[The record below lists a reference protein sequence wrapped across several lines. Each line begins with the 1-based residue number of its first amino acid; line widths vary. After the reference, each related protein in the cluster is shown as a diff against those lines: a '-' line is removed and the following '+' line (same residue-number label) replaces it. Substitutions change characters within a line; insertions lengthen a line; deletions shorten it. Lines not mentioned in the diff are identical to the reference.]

1 MEGAASMNL
10 TTKTAHIL
18 VVDDDPLILQL
29 TVRTLTSAGF
39 VTRMAA
45 NGEEAVKWMDMEQ
58 FDAVVTDVQMPHVN
72 GIELLQHIRARL
84 PWLPVII
91 VTGLLDEN
99 IRESASAW
107 GAAAVFSK
115 PVNRGELIRSLKM
128 ALADAAPPFAPVFDT
143 EVEAV
148 AVAAA

>member
-1 MEGAASMNL
+1 MERAVNMNL
-10 TTKTAHIL
+10 TTKPAKIL

-58 FDAVVTDVQMPHVN
+58 FDAMVTDVQMPRLN
-72 GIELLQHIRARL
+72 GIELLQHIRARS
-84 PWLPVII
+84 PWLPVI
-91 VTGLLDEN
+91 VMTGLLDGG
-99 IRESASAW
+99 IRETALDW

-115 PVNRGELIRSLKM
+115 PVNREELIATLKV
-128 ALADAAPPFAPVFDT
+128 AITDAAPPFAPMFDT
-143 EVEAV
+143 ATEAPV
-148 AVAAA
+148 VAAA